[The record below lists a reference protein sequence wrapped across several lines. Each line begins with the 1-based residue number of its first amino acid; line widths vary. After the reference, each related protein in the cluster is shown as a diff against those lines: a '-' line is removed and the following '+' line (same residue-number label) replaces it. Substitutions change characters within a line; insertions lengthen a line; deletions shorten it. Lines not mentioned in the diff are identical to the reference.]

1 MSERFDTL
9 PLPANP
15 ERVMEGLRDTG
26 YSFNTAIADIVD
38 NSIAANATK
47 VDITIQQN
55 AAGKIFVYIADD
67 GCGMNKAELENA
79 MTYGSQKRTDPSS
92 LGKFGLGLKTSST
105 AFCRKFSVV
114 SRGSE
119 GVVRKLQWDIDYVAD
134 QGEWLVKVLEPSID
148 DRDLLDGIAGES
160 GTGTLVIW
168 ENVDRLLKKDYKMP
182 KAEKNAILKIIE
194 SLRRHLGMVYQ
205 RFIDSSFTHVHNV
218 KIVLNGK
225 EIAAWD
231 PFCIA
236 SGSDLAINED
246 YKIETDDND
255 NKSGFTLK
263 AYILPR
269 REEFPSKNEMEE
281 ANISND
287 FQGIYIYR
295 ENRLIHYGDWLGMYS
310 REPHFSLLR
319 VEFSFDHTLD
329 EFFNVDIKKSRI
341 NLATEILEELKKIL
355 QPCRREAERRY
366 RTGETKKI
374 TSKPTD
380 AHAPSN
386 MNVDEKAAGIE
397 EAKVVAI
404 GDNDVTITNEH
415 GTFNHKISV
424 LTPNNK
430 DKCRIVPV
438 ENIASGALWE
448 PCLSDGKQAVQINM
462 SHPYYQKIYY
472 PILSN
477 HVTVIGMDSLL
488 WALGASEFSTYDD
501 KVKEYYEDIRYK
513 TSYALKKLVA
523 DLPDPVIDEDE
534 EEDNEE

>member
-9 PLPANP
+9 SLPANP

-38 NSIAANATK
+38 NSIAANASQ

-55 AAGKIFVYIADD
+55 AGGKIYVYIADN
-67 GCGMNKAELENA
+67 GCGMNKLELENA
-79 MTYGSQKRTDPSS
+79 MTYGSKKRSDPSS

-119 GVVRKLQWDIDYVAD
+119 GAVRKLQWDIDYVAD
-134 QGEWLVKVLEPSID
+134 QGKWLVKILEPSID
-148 DRDLLDGIAGES
+148 DMDLLDEVAGES

-182 KAEKNAILKIIE
+182 KAEKNAISKIIE
-194 SLRRHLGMVYQ
+194 SLRKHLGMVYQ
-205 RFIDSSFTHVHNV
+205 RFIDISYADVQNV
-218 KIVLNGK
+218 KISLNGR
-225 EIAAWD
+225 EISAWD
-231 PFCIA
+231 PFCIN
-236 SGSDLAINED
+236 SGADLAIDEK
-246 YKIETDDND
+246 YKITTDDND
-255 NKSGFTLK
+255 NTSGFSLK

-269 REEFPSKNEMEE
+269 REDFPSRNEMEE

-295 ENRLIHYGDWLGMYS
+295 ENRLIHYGDWLGMYT

-319 VEFSFDHTLD
+319 VDFSFDHTLD

-341 NLATEILEELKKIL
+341 NLATEILEELKKRL

-366 RTGETKKI
+366 RTGETKRI

-380 AHAPSN
+380 AHASSN
-386 MNVDEKAAGIE
+386 MNVDEKASGIE
-397 EAKVVAI
+397 EAKVIAT

-424 LTPNNK
+424 FTPNDK

-438 ENIASGALWE
+438 ASIESGALWE

-488 WALGASEFSTYDD
+488 WALGAAEFSTYDD
-501 KVKEYYEDIRYK
+501 KVKEYYEDIRHK

-523 DLPDPVIDEDE
+523 DLPDPVIDEEVDTDE
-534 EEDNEE
+534 

>member
-1 MSERFDTL
+1 MIEKYDTI

-15 ERVMEGLRDTG
+15 QRVMEGLRDTG

-38 NSIAANATK
+38 NSIAAGATN
-47 VDITIQQN
+47 VAITVQRN
-55 AAGKIFVYIADD
+55 PKREIFVYISDN
-67 GCGMNKAELENA
+67 GCGMDEKGLENA
-79 MTYGSQKRTDPSS
+79 MTYGSQKRSDPSS

-114 SRGSE
+114 SRASDGIA
-119 GVVRKLQWDIDYVAD
+119 RKLQWDIDYVASIR
-134 QGEWLVKVLEPSID
+134 EWRVKKLEPTED
-148 DRDLLDGIAGES
+148 DLEILDEIAGTS

-182 KAEKNAILKIIE
+182 NAEINALAKIIDN
-194 SLRRHLGMVYQ
+194 LRKHLGLVFQ
-205 RFIDSSFTHVHNV
+205 RFIDPSFATAPTMA
-218 KIVLNGK
+218 ISLNGTDVM
-225 EIAAWD
+225 AWD
-231 PFCIA
+231 PFCVA
-236 SGSDLAINED
+236 SGSDLAIDEN
-246 YKIETDDND
+246 YKIETDDPGT
-255 NKSGFTLK
+255 SSSFSLK

-269 REEFPSKNEMEE
+269 REEFPSKKDMEE

-287 FQGIYIYR
+287 YQGIYIYR

-319 VEFSFDHTLD
+319 VDFSFDHTLD
-329 EFFNVDIKKSRI
+329 DFFNVDIKKSRI
-341 NLATEILEELKKIL
+341 NLAAEILEELKKIL

-366 RTGETKKI
+366 RTGESKRI

-380 AHAPSN
+380 AHAPAN
-386 MNVDEKAAGIE
+386 MNVDEKAPSIE
-397 EAKVVAI
+397 QAKVEAV
-404 GDNDVTITNEH
+404 GNNSVVITNEH
-415 GTFNHKISV
+415 GTFNHKIAV
-424 LTPNNK
+424 LTPNDK
-430 DKCRIVPV
+430 DKCRIIAV
-438 ENIASGALWE
+438 ENIPSGALWE

-501 KVKEYYEDIRYK
+501 TVKSYYEDIRHR
-513 TSYALKKLVA
+513 TSYALTKLVA
-523 DLPDPVIDEDE
+523 DLPDPVIDEEDDE
-534 EEDNEE
+534 